1 MSKTPSDKL
10 FRLIHSLS
18 GSELRYVSIYLKR
31 QATRSDQ
38 KYLLLFQTIAAQATQ
53 DETALQKKVYGDE
66 KITSRKYSQLKA
78 YLYQALLNALQ
89 LYDEGSSIVYKINNL
104 LQKVRVLY
112 NRSHYRECLELLTK
126 GKKIGE
132 EYELFLELVEVLDW
146 RKKIAYAREN
156 IAFLD
161 AELQNID
168 KEEQSHVEQI
178 RNLSVYQRILY
189 ELIISRRKYAVL
201 RSADQQQWLAEILA
215 HPLLESPEKALSIRA
230 RILYFRIRSNAAY
243 SMLKYD
249 DFYSYSQS
257 QIDLMEEY
265 PMLLREDKS
274 AYIYG
279 MTNLIQACGLLKKYD
294 EVKYNLLKFKE
305 LKGVSKDDDFRIF
318 KHYNALTF
326 RLCIQTGAF
335 EEGWKVFQEHLKDLP
350 RYEGQSLE
358 RGSFYFQYFYI
369 SFGKGTYDE
378 ALKYLNLWLNLPR
391 SIERE
396 DLQSL
401 ARMLNLIIHY
411 EMGNI
416 VLLESL
422 IKNTYRYLRRKNQV
436 YEFEKTLLQFF
447 QQAVK
452 GNDRTRLSNAWKELK
467 IAIEELA
474 EQPSEKILL
483 EYFDFTSWIESK
495 INKIPFATVVANR
508 YQRAK

>member
-18 GSELRYVSIYLKR
+18 GPELRYVSIYLKR
-31 QATRSDQ
+31 QATRNDQ
-38 KYLLLFQTIAAQATQ
+38 KYLLLFQNIANQKTQ
-53 DETALQKKVYGDE
+53 NERVVQKKIYGDK

-78 YLYQALLNALQ
+78 YLYQAILSALQ
-89 LYDEGSSIVYKINNL
+89 LYDEGTSVVYKINNL
-104 LQKVRVLY
+104 LQQVQVLY

-132 EYELFLELVEVLDW
+132 EYELFLELIEILNW
-146 RKKIAYAREN
+146 RKKIAYARED

-161 AELQNID
+161 EQLENMDAEQ
-168 KEEQSHVEQI
+168 EGHVAQI
-178 RNLSVYQRILY
+178 RNLSAYQRMLY
-189 ELIISRRKYAVL
+189 QLIISRRKYAVL
-201 RSADQQQWLAEILA
+201 RSADQQQWLNKMLED
-215 HPLLESPEKALSIRA
+215 PLLQSPKKTLSRRA

-243 SMLKYD
+243 SMLKYEE
-249 DFYSYSQS
+249 FYKYSAA
-257 QIDLMEEY
+257 QITLMEKN

-279 MTNLIQACGLLKKYD
+279 MTNLILACGLLGKYE
-294 EVKYNLLKFKE
+294 EVKSNLLVFKE
-305 LKGVSKDDDFRIF
+305 IKGVSKDDDFRIF
-318 KHYNALTF
+318 KHYNALSF
-326 RLCIQTGAF
+326 RLCIQIGAF
-335 EEGWKVFQEHLKDLP
+335 DEGWEILQQHLKDLP
-350 RYEGQSLE
+350 KYKGQSLE

-369 SFGKGTYDE
+369 SFGKENYDE

-447 QQAVK
+447 QQIVK
-452 GNDRTRLSNAWKELK
+452 ENDRRSLPTAREGLK
-467 IAIEELA
+467 AAIEKLR

-483 EYFDFTSWIESK
+483 EYFDFTSWVESK
-495 INKIPFATVVANR
+495 INNTPFATVVANR
-508 YQRAK
+508 YHRAK

>member
-18 GSELRYVSIYLKR
+18 GPELRYVSIHLKR

-38 KYLLLFQTIAAQATQ
+38 KYLLLFQTIAAQKSQ
-53 DETALQKKVYGDE
+53 DEPALQKEVYGDE

-78 YLYQALLNALQ
+78 YLYQAILNALQ
-89 LYDEGSSIVYKINNL
+89 LYDESTSIVYKINNL
-104 LQKVRVLY
+104 LQQVQVLY
-112 NRSHYRECLELLTK
+112 NRSHYRECLELLAK

-132 EYELFLELVEVLDW
+132 SYELFLELIEILNW
-146 RKKIAYAREN
+146 RKKIAYARED

-161 AELQNID
+161 TELENMD
-168 KEEQSHVEQI
+168 AEEQGHVARI
-178 RNLSVYQRILY
+178 RNLSAYQRILY
-189 ELIISRRKYAVL
+189 QLIISRRKYAVL
-201 RSADQQQWLAEILA
+201 RSADQQQWLTEILA
-215 HPLLESPEKALSIRA
+215 HPLLASPEKTLSKRA
-230 RILYFRIRSNAAY
+230 EILYFRIRSNAAY
-243 SMLKYD
+243 SMLEYEE
-249 DFYSYSQS
+249 FYKFSVA
-257 QIDLMEEY
+257 QIALMEKY
-265 PMLLREDKS
+265 PLLLREDKS

-279 MTNLIQACGLLKKYD
+279 MTNLILACGLLGKYE
-294 EVKYNLLKFKE
+294 EVKSNLLTFRE

-318 KHYNALTF
+318 KHYNALSF

-335 EEGWKVFQEHLKDLP
+335 EEGWIVLQEHLEDLP
-350 RYEGQSLE
+350 KYEGQSLE

-369 SFGKGTYDE
+369 SFGKGNYDA
-378 ALKYLNLWLNLPR
+378 ALEYLNLWLNLPR

-422 IKNTYRYLRRKNQV
+422 IKNTYRYLKRKNQV
-436 YEFEKTLLQFF
+436 YKFEKTLLQFF
-447 QQAVK
+447 QQIVK
-452 GNDRTRLSNAWKELK
+452 GNDRASLAAAHDGLK
-467 IAIEELA
+467 RAIEELA